1 VQAATDP
8 RAPTAREKQV
18 ALLFERHRE
27 LVFRAAYRVT
37 GAAADAEDVLQ
48 NVFLRILRGRET
60 VVVDET
66 AGSYLHRAAVNAALD
81 VLRRRHAARTDPL
94 DERQERIPDP
104 GPGPAAAAAV
114 AALRDRLR
122 AALAGLSPRSAE
134 IFVLSCFEGYGNR
147 EIARMLGTSWSTVSV
162 SLHRTRARLRK
173 SALGG
178 LR

>member
-1 VQAATDP
+1 VQTATDQDV
-8 RAPTAREKQV
+8 PTAREKQV
-18 ALLFERHRE
+18 SLLFERHRDV
-27 LVFRAAYRVT
+27 VFRAAYRVM
-37 GAAADAEDVLQ
+37 GSAADAEDVLQ
-48 NVFLRILRGRET
+48 NVFLRLLRSEET

-66 AGSYLHRAAVNAALD
+66 ARSYLHRAAVNAAVDL
-81 VLRRRHAARTDPL
+81 LRRRHAARTDPL
-94 DERQERIPDP
+94 DDRQERIPDP
-104 GPGPAAAAAV
+104 RPDPAAVADV
-114 AALRDRLR
+114 AALRSRLR
-122 AALAGLSPRSAE
+122 AALAELSPRSAE